1 MANAVM
7 IYYKNKVRHW
17 GVEMGDERPVA
28 NWVRCTNDVPS
39 KKHGSLSECIPDAR
53 EQREEKEESEIAV
66 VHNTMRDDGNILECP
81 SPERTRKDKVH
92 KDSLSYRYRSGVG
105 MVSEELRLK

>member
-7 IYYKNKVRHW
+7 IYYKNKVRDW

-39 KKHGSLSECIPDAR
+39 KKHGSLSECIPDVR
-53 EQREEKEESEIAV
+53 
-66 VHNTMRDDGNILECP
+66 
-81 SPERTRKDKVH
+81 
-92 KDSLSYRYRSGVG
+92 
-105 MVSEELRLK
+105 

>member
-7 IYYKNKVRHW
+7 IYYKNKVRDW

-39 KKHGSLSECIPDAR
+39 KKHGSLSECIPDDSKQQKR
-53 EQREEKEESEIAV
+53 KEE
-66 VHNTMRDDGNILECP
+66 
-81 SPERTRKDKVH
+81 TR
-92 KDSLSYRYRSGVG
+92 
-105 MVSEELRLK
+105 LRLCIIQCAMVVIYSSARNPNCWRIVQGKNERLSPL